1 MPSLDMQGFELT
13 RLVRHAQSPPMAAR
27 SPVGP
32 SCAQKSGIPNR
43 PPPKAAECFQVVI
56 CQMPKNWVLASHS
69 SSTTASARAG
79 QSQEEK
85 GWAPSVPWNAKVELG
100 QVRCSLKSK
109 ADCPIGLH
117 WTRKK
122 HCPFKRDCAPALSSR
137 APQSHRERSWNPS
150 GRSRSVGKASRIR
163 PCFSLASQSPIP
175 PR

>member
-1 MPSLDMQGFELT
+1 MPSPDMQGFELT
-13 RLVRHAQSPPMAAR
+13 RLVRHAQSPPMRAR

-32 SCAQKSGIPNR
+32 SCAQKLVIPNR
-43 PPPKAAECFQVVI
+43 PPPTAAECFQVVI
-56 CQMPKNWVLASHS
+56 LQMLKSWDLASHS
-69 SSTTASARAG
+69 SSATSSGRAG

-85 GWAPSVPWNAKVELG
+85 RWAPNVPWSAEVELG
-100 QVRCSLKSK
+100 QVRCSLRSK
-109 ADCPIGLH
+109 AGCPTGLH
-117 WTRKK
+117 WRRKK

-175 PR
+175 PK